1 METFSQALK
10 KELKFAGK
18 RMLDLAKEL
27 GVSHSYLSII
37 VRNKIRKSL
46 PVVEDL
52 SKCLMGWGVDTER
65 VLLAYFLERDC
76 LPIHWLKNPEAK
88 RRLAAFAVRLWI
100 EEREIELEK
109 ERKNVLHGER
119 NDGDGGA
126 VQGHVP
132 TKDQLRR

>member
-10 KELKFAGK
+10 KELRLVGK
-18 RMLDLAKEL
+18 RMFDLAKEL
-27 GVSHSYLSII
+27 GISHSYLSII

-52 SKCLMGWGVDTER
+52 AKHLMGSGVDVER

-76 LPIHWLKNPEAK
+76 LPIYWLKNPEAK
-88 RRLAAFAVRLWI
+88 RRLAAFAVRLWV
-100 EEREIELEK
+100 EEREIEK
-109 ERKNVLHGER
+109 EQKDVLHGER
-119 NDGDGGA
+119 DDDNGGA

-132 TKDQLRR
+132 SKDHVRR